1 MSLTEHK
8 IYEKYYTLDN
18 DVVTIVDTDDKE
30 EREKKLNDLVTFG
43 NIYRGILSHTQWFSI
58 HHHLVNFRTFNPVC
72 ERLLAR
78 YYSTYKCNLFLE
90 SKSRKC
96 LVNISKKDITTR
108 REQYCH
114 MHRPFIFIVKTELN
128 TNLLET
134 LSNVVI
140 SYL

>member
-1 MSLTEHK
+1 MFLTDDQL
-8 IYEKYYTLDN
+8 YEKYYKLHN
-18 DVVTIVDTDDKE
+18 DVFTIVDTDDKE
-30 EREKKLNDLVTFG
+30 EREQKLNDLVTFG
-43 NIYRGILSHTQWFSI
+43 NMYRNRLSRTQWYSI
-58 HHHLVNFRTFNPVC
+58 YHHLVNFRTFNFVC
-72 ERLLAR
+72 ERLLNR

-108 REQYCH
+108 QEKYCH
-114 MHRPFIFIVKTELN
+114 MHRPFIFIVKTELS
-128 TNLLET
+128 TNLLEN